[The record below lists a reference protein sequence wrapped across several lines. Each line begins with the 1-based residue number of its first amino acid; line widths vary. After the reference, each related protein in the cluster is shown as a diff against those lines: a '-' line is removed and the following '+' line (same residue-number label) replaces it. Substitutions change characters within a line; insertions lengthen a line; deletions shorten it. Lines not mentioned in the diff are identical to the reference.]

1 MAGDLSAEL
10 RIYDLECCTYSQK
23 GTLFPECLPA
33 GPALFERRRPYCHL
47 TTPGPLP

>member
-23 GTLFPECLPA
+23 GTLFWNA
-33 GPALFERRRPYCHL
+33 MTGGPALFCRRRPYCHL